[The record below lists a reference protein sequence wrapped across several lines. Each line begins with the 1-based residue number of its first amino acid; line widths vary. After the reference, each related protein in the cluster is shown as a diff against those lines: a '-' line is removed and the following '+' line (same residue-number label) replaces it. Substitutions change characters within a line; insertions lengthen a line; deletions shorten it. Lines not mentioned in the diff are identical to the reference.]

1 METFALVL
9 QDRMAQYAAD
19 IRRMENRINK
29 LEAEII
35 ELKRPKGEPN
45 QSALDHLL
53 MRGAT
58 YVRP

>member
-9 QDRMAQYAAD
+9 QERMAQYAAD

-35 ELKRPKGEPN
+35 ELKRPKSEPN
-45 QSALDHLL
+45 QSALDYLL

>member
-9 QDRMAQYAAD
+9 QDRMAQYAAE

-35 ELKRPKGEPN
+35 ELKRPKSELN

-58 YVRP
+58 YVKL

>member
-35 ELKRPKGEPN
+35 ELKRPKSEQN
-45 QSALDHLL
+45 QSALNHLL